1 MSWAFN
7 PFTGTLDFTQDAA
20 AETGVAKLTDEY
32 IANENISAL
41 RVVKLI
47 DENTCE
53 LADSQETYLNAKAVG
68 ISVNSGTVGATITT
82 QTFGIIEDASFNFTL
97 NEPLFLTANGIISE
111 TAETTGFSVQIGHS
125 LGNGAI
131 FINIREP
138 IEL

>member
-7 PFTGTLDFTQDAA
+7 PFTGTLDFTKDPV
-20 AETGVAKLTDEY
+20 TDSGVAKLTDNY
-32 IANENISAL
+32 IANESISAL
-41 RVVKLI
+41 RVVRLV

-53 LADSQETYLNAKAVG
+53 LADSQNFYVNAKAVG
-68 ISVNSGTVGATITT
+68 VSVNSGASGQTIKT
-82 QTFGIIEDASFNFTL
+82 QTFGILEDSSFTFTL
-97 NEPLFLTANGIISE
+97 NEPLFLTTNGIITE